1 MAISSRFDTCI
12 RPDQIGA
19 IPPTRS
25 FDEGG
30 EGKCVLVASWHRFK
44 GLEADAIVIIETLG
58 RDEDR
63 EPVNRYL
70 ARSRTNY
77 LRTVIKAKEP

>member
-1 MAISSRFDTCI
+1 M
-12 RPDQIGA
+12 
-19 IPPTRS
+19 
-25 FDEGG
+25 
-30 EGKCVLVASWHRFK
+30 LVAPWHRFK

-58 RDEDR
+58 RDENR

-77 LRTVIKAKEP
+77 LLTVIKAKEP